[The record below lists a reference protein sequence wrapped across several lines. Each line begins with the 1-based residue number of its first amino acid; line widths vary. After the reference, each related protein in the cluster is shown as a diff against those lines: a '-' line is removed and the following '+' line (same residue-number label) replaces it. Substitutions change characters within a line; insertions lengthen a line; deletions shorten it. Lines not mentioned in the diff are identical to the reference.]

1 MEALNVDPL
10 QATLIDLS
18 LEDLILPH
26 RLCHLEAPDA
36 VKALG
41 KPTSPAVYTPWSI
54 KQMVELVV
62 FLPLNLIPVVGMPAF
77 ILITGSRL
85 GKLAHHRWFQ
95 LRGLNKKETKLEIRR
110 RSWEY
115 LWFGTVAM
123 VLELIPV
130 LSLFFLLTTTAG
142 AAMFAARLEKEIR
155 GNRLPPEGDS
165 ESSLPPQIVIH
176 EGNTERYLD

>member
-1 MEALNVDPL
+1 MCPS
-10 QATLIDLS
+10 QKATLINLS
-18 LEDLILPH
+18 LEDLVLPH
-26 RLCHLEAPDA
+26 RICHLDAPNA

-85 GKLAHHRWFQ
+85 GKLAHYRWFQ
-95 LRGLNKKETKLEIRR
+95 LRGLNKKEAKAEIKK

-123 VLELIPV
+123 ILELIPV

-142 AAMFAARLEKEIR
+142 AAMFAARLEGEIR
-155 GNRLPPEGDS
+155 DS
-165 ESSLPPQIVIH
+165 RPSHEDDLESSLPPRITVNESAI
-176 EGNTERYLD
+176 ERYSD

>member
-1 MEALNVDPL
+1 MINFSFEDMILAHRVLN
-10 QATLIDLS
+10 
-18 LEDLILPH
+18 
-26 RLCHLEAPDA
+26 LEAPDA

-62 FLPLNLIPVVGMPAF
+62 CLPLNLIPVVGTPAF

-95 LRGLNKKETKLEIRR
+95 LRGLDKKETKAEIRK

-142 AAMFAARLEKEIR
+142 AAMLAARLEEETRR
-155 GNRLPPEGDS
+155 GQVYYEDDLEAAIP
-165 ESSLPPQIVIH
+165 PPQARDNEEAV
-176 EGNTERYLD
+176 E

>member
-1 MEALNVDPL
+1 M
-10 QATLIDLS
+10 
-18 LEDLILPH
+18 ILPH
-26 RLCHLEAPDA
+26 RICHLEAPDA

-41 KPTSPAVYTPWSI
+41 KPTSSAVYTPWSV

-62 FLPLNLIPVVGMPAF
+62 FLPLNLIPVVGTPAF

-95 LRGLNKKETKLEIRR
+95 LRGLNKQETKAEIRK

-142 AAMFAARLEKEIR
+142 AAMFAARLEEEIR
-155 GNRLPPEGDS
+155 RGHFSFEDDPEAAH
-165 ESSLPPQIVIH
+165 PPQTTGT
-176 EGNTERYLD
+176 EGATE